1 MLNDA
6 AFQFFRL
13 TRDAREMAVLG
24 EVEKGPDVSQRAL
37 ARAAGVSATMV
48 NAYVDDLM
56 CRGLLYVTG
65 ETNRTYKYFLTAD
78 GAARRRDLEAALR
91 RELEV
96 VRAAILGRLGPET
109 RDTIGT
115 EGAEAA

>member
-6 AFQFFRL
+6 AYQFFRL
-13 TRDAREMAVLG
+13 TRDAREMAVLA
-24 EVEKGPDVSQRAL
+24 EIEKSPDVSQRAL

-56 CRGLLYVTG
+56 SRGLLYVTG
-65 ETNRTYKYFLTAD
+65 ETNRTYRYFLTAD
-78 GAARRRDLEAALR
+78 GAARRRDLESALR
-91 RELEV
+91 REVEV
-96 VRAAILGRLGPET
+96 VRSAILARLGPES
-109 RDTIGT
+109 RDTLGA